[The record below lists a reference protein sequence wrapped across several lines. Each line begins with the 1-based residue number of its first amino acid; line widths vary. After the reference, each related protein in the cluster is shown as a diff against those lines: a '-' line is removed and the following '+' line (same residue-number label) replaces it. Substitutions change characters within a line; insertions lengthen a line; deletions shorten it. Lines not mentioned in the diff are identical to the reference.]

1 MFIPGLSR
9 YGRPLEFVESL
20 LPLIGT
26 TPDRFCEA
34 DELSNRLQADRLI
47 AQIREEADPASA
59 NGKKLFAKLGKLGH
73 GRHAEDPRSAR
84 LGRQAPD
91 GRVRRAPEQPHQRQ
105 DPAADHSRPRR
116 RRSTHVSRARPG
128 RSRATRRYNVNRLVD
143 LLGED
148 DYSKAA
154 IVEVLQAHKDRLN
167 VRQLLGQIYFL
178 QPSEKAAVFKLID
191 EITTEEMVPD
201 LLARM
206 DGKDPLV
213 KTHLINVLARFD
225 RPDVNQGAAG
235 GAARQQ
241 QARAR
246 RGARRHRPLE
256 DERSTS
262 PRSSGLL
269 LDPDL
274 DVMNKAVDVIIQL
287 NHPETAKYLIEALKA
302 ENEFSRRSAVEIL
315 NAIGTTHSVKYLLEA
330 VADEDWWVRSRA
342 SDALARI
349 GGPRVV
355 DAVLDLI
362 KDKDEN
368 IRRAAIEILNT
379 CRDKRAVDR
388 LIEATRDKDWW
399 VSERAADALAEIGDA
414 KALPALLE
422 MMAQEQSLAARRDRG
437 GRQARHPQ
445 DPRQDAAV
453 LAAPGERSP
462 RRRDQ
467 RRRAAR
473 GRAAGRSRAAL
484 SAAER
489 TRRRRDRARAVTKAL
504 QKLDGRLSPSGRFSG
519 TGTLGRLRRRELD
532 DTAADGTAAAG
543 ARHPRRAPTAA
554 ATPAATSTARTLLV
568 EGPEDAVAEPP
579 PPEAPSFDLSALQ
592 NGDMIEGRYK
602 FIQKI
607 GKGAFGTVVLVEDTV
622 VEERLILKFLNA
634 NVSSDEEM
642 LKRFVHELRY
652 SRRITHKNVIRI
664 YDFLYVGG
672 SYAISMEYFPSHTLG
687 TEIANEKPMPP
698 KKAVGYG
705 TDICIGM
712 SVAHQ
717 QGIIHR
723 DLKPANI
730 LINDTGLLKI
740 VDFGVAAAAKSGD
753 TQLTKTGYVIGS
765 PKYMAPEQ
773 ILGKKVD
780 ERADIYSLGVIMYEM
795 LAGNPPYSRGDHMSV
810 MYQHVQGKAQPL
822 QRSEPEGSARDRR
835 RRDEDHAG
843 RQAETLRVDGRA
855 ARRAR
860 SGRRGGQVDDH
871 GTYRRVPE
879 ARPRARAAPTSI
891 SPSAFRRCCACTAT
905 SCRSSSA
912 TSATPSSKATSTR
925 S

>member
-1 MFIPGLSR
+1 MNFLTA
-9 YGRPLEFVESL
+9 F
-20 LPLIGT
+20 
-26 TPDRFCEA
+26 
-34 DELSNRLQADRLI
+34 NADRLI
-47 AQIREEADPASA
+47 AQIREEADPSSA
-59 NGKKLFAKLGKLGH
+59 EGKKLFAKLGKLGA
-73 GRHAEDPRSAR
+73 GAIPKILEALASADKRQTVEYVELLNSLISDKTLSLVMRGLADTEPRAVSATAWALASNKR
-84 LGRQAPD
+84 F
-91 GRVRRAPEQPHQRQ
+91 
-105 DPAADHSRPRR
+105 
-116 RRSTHVSRARPG
+116 
-128 RSRATRRYNVNRLVD
+128 NVNRLVD

-148 DYSKAA
+148 EYSKAA
-154 IVEVLQAHKDRLN
+154 IVEVLQAHKERLN
-167 VRQLLGQIYFL
+167 VRQLLAQIYVL

-191 EITTEEMVPD
+191 EIATEEMVPD
-201 LLARM
+201 LLTRIE
-206 DGKDPLV
+206 GKDPIV

-225 RPDVNQGAAG
+225 RPEVNKALQEALRDNNKLVRGAALAG
-235 GAARQQ
+235 VV
-241 QARAR
+241 
-246 RGARRHRPLE
+246 
-256 DERSTS
+256 RSKTNIDVGLIA
-262 PRSSGLL
+262 GLL

-274 DVMNKAVDVIIQL
+274 DVMNKAVDAIIQL
-287 NHPETAKYLIEALKA
+287 NHPETAKYLINALKA

-315 NAIGTTHSVKYLLEA
+315 NAIGTTHSVKYLLQA
-330 VADEDWWVRSRA
+330 VSDEDWWVRSRA

-414 KALPALLE
+414 KALPAVIE
-422 MMAQEQSLAARRDRG
+422 MMAKNNRSLPVAIA
-437 GRQARHPQ
+437 
-445 DPRQDAAV
+445 
-453 LAAPGERSP
+453 
-462 RRRDQ
+462 
-467 RRRAAR
+467 
-473 GRAAGRSRAAL
+473 AAGKLGDHKILDKVLPYLQRPEKEVRVAAIGAVAHL
-484 SAAER
+484 AGEQQAEAVRPYLQQSAQGADE
-489 TRRRRDRARAVTKAL
+489 TVQRAVTKAL
-504 QKLDGRLSPSGRFSG
+504 QKLDGRLSPSGRF
-519 TGTLGRLRRRELD
+519 TGPATATTLGGTVM
-532 DTAADGTAAAG
+532 TAPPSMPG
-543 ARHPRRAPTAA
+543 AQARTMQTRVAP
-554 ATPAATSTARTLLV
+554 PPLPSATSTARTLLI
-568 EGPEDAVAEPP
+568 EGAEDAVAEAPLAD
-579 PPEAPSFDLSALQ
+579 APSFDLNAVQ
-592 NGDMIEGRYK
+592 PGDMIEGRYK

-672 SYAISMEYFPSHTLG
+672 AYAISMEYFPSHTLG
-687 TEIANEKPMPP
+687 AEIANEKPMPP
-698 KKAVGYG
+698 KKAVAYG

-822 QRSEPEGSARDRR
+822 NEANPKVP
-835 RRDEDHAG
+835 
-843 RQAETLRVDGRA
+843 AELADVVTK
-855 ARRAR
+855 
-860 SGRRGGQVDDH
+860 SMQVDKLKR
-871 GTYRRVPE
+871 YASMEELRLALE
-879 ARPRARAAPTSI
+879 
-891 SPSAFRRCCACTAT
+891 
-905 SCRSSSA
+905 
-912 TSATPSSKATSTR
+912 TSASAIK
-925 S
+925 

>member
-1 MFIPGLSR
+1 MNLFNAYR
-9 YGRPLEFVESL
+9 
-20 LPLIGT
+20 
-26 TPDRFCEA
+26 A
-34 DELSNRLQADRLI
+34 DSIISA
-47 AQIREEADPASA
+47 IREEPDPTSA
-59 NGKKLFAKLGKLGH
+59 NGKKLFAKLKDLGA
-73 GRHAEDPRSAR
+73 GAIPKVLEALASSDKRQTVEYVELLGALINDKNLPLITRGLVADGDPR
-84 LGRQAPD
+84 
-91 GRVRRAPEQPHQRQ
+91 
-105 DPAADHSRPRR
+105 
-116 RRSTHVSRARPG
+116 TVSGTAWALSSNKRF
-128 RSRATRRYNVNRLVD
+128 NVNRLVD

-148 DYSKAA
+148 EYSKAA

-167 VRQLLGQIYFL
+167 IRQLLAQIYFL

-191 EITTEEMVPD
+191 EVTTEEMVPD
-201 LLARM
+201 LLSRL

-225 RPDVNQGAAG
+225 RPDVSKALQEGLRDSNKLVRAAALNG
-235 GAARQQ
+235 IARSKTAIEVSQIAA
-241 QARAR
+241 
-246 RGARRHRPLE
+246 
-256 DERSTS
+256 
-262 PRSSGLL
+262 LL
-269 LDPDL
+269 LDPDIE
-274 DVMNKAVDVIIQL
+274 VMNKAVDVIIQL

-302 ENEFSRRSAVEIL
+302 ENEFSRRSAVEVL
-315 NAIGTTHSVKYLLEA
+315 NAIGTTHSIKYLLEA

-399 VSERAADALAEIGDA
+399 VSERAADALAEIGDS
-414 KALPALLE
+414 KALPALLD
-422 MMAQEQSLAARRDRG
+422 MMAKNNRSLPVAIGAVAKLGDHRILDRVLPFLQRPEKEVRVAAIGAVAQLAGEQ
-437 GRQARHPQ
+437 QAE
-445 DPRQDAAV
+445 AV
-453 LAAPGERSP
+453 RVPL
-462 RRRDQ
+462 Q
-467 RRRAAR
+467 Q
-473 GRAAGRSRAAL
+473 
-484 SAAER
+484 SAHGADE
-489 TRRRRDRARAVTKAL
+489 TVQRAVTKAL
-504 QKLDGRLSPSGRFSG
+504 QKIDGRLSPSGRFPSG
-519 TGTLGRLRRRELD
+519 TTTHETR
-532 DTAADGTAAAG
+532 AASSAVSSPTPPPMPSPTQSRAAA
-543 ARHPRRAPTAA
+543 PRAAPPP
-554 ATPAATSTARTLLV
+554 PAASSTARTLLID
-568 EGPEDAVAEPP
+568 GPEDAAPASPP
-579 PPEAPSFDLSALQ
+579 APEAPSFDLNALQ

-687 TEIANEKPMPP
+687 AEIANEKPMAP
-698 KKAVGYG
+698 KKAVRYG

-822 QRSEPEGSARDRR
+822 NEANPKVPREIADVV
-835 RRDEDHAG
+835 
-843 RQAETLRVDGRA
+843 TKTM
-855 ARRAR
+855 
-860 SGRRGGQVDDH
+860 QVDKAKRYASMEELRLALE
-871 GTYRRVPE
+871 T
-879 ARPRARAAPTSI
+879 A
-891 SPSAFRRCCACTAT
+891 SA
-905 SCRSSSA
+905 SVN
-912 TSATPSSKATSTR
+912 
-925 S
+925 

>member
-1 MFIPGLSR
+1 MNFL
-9 YGRPLEFVESL
+9 
-20 LPLIGT
+20 T
-26 TPDRFCEA
+26 A
-34 DELSNRLQADRLI
+34 LQADRLI
-47 AQIREEADPASA
+47 AQIREEPDPSSAS
-59 NGKKLFAKLGKLGH
+59 GKQLFAKLGKLGT
-73 GRHAEDPRSAR
+73 GAIPKILEALASADKRQTAEYVELLSSLTSDKTLPQVTRGLADGDPRTISGTAWA
-84 LGRQAPD
+84 LA
-91 GRVRRAPEQPHQRQ
+91 
-105 DPAADHSRPRR
+105 SNK
-116 RRSTHVSRARPG
+116 
-128 RSRATRRYNVNRLVD
+128 RYNVNRLVD

-148 DYSKAA
+148 EYSKAG

-167 VRQLLGQIYFL
+167 IRQLLAQIYFL

-191 EITTEEMVPD
+191 EVTTEEMVPD

-225 RPDVNQGAAG
+225 RPEVNKALQEALRDSNKLVRGAALAG
-235 GAARQQ
+235 IARSKT
-241 QARAR
+241 AIDVA
-246 RGARRHRPLE
+246 LV
-256 DERSTS
+256 
-262 PRSSGLL
+262 SGLL

-287 NHPETAKYLIEALKA
+287 NHPETAKYLIDALKA

-330 VADEDWWVRSRA
+330 VSDEDWWVRSRA

-355 DAVLDLI
+355 DAVLELI

-379 CRDKRAVDR
+379 CRDKRAVDK

-414 KALPALLE
+414 KAVPALLE
-422 MMAQEQSLAARRDRG
+422 MMAKNNRSLPVAI
-437 GRQARHPQ
+437 
-445 DPRQDAAV
+445 AAV
-453 LAAPGERSP
+453 GKLGNHKILDKVLPFLQRPEKEVRVAAIAAVAQLAGE
-462 RRRDQ
+462 Q
-467 RRRAAR
+467 QAEAVR
-473 GRAAGRSRAAL
+473 GPL
-484 SAAER
+484 HQSAQGADE
-489 TRRRRDRARAVTKAL
+489 TVQRAVNKAL
-504 QKLDGRLSPSGRFSG
+504 QKLDGRLSPSGRF
-519 TGTLGRLRRRELD
+519 LGGA
-532 DTAADGTAAAG
+532 TATVANPSAATATAT
-543 ARHPRRAPTAA
+543 PPPTAA
-554 ATPAATSTARTLLV
+554 AQTRVSQARPATGATSMARTLLI
-568 EGPEDAVAEPP
+568 EGADGAAVEPP
-579 PPEAPSFDLSALQ
+579 PAEAPSFDLNALQ
-592 NGDMIEGRYK
+592 AGDMIEGRYK

-622 VEERLILKFLNA
+622 VEERLILKFLYA

-687 TEIANEKPMPP
+687 TEIANQKPMPP
-698 KKAVGYG
+698 PKAVGYG
-705 TDICIGM
+705 MDICIGM

-730 LINDTGLLKI
+730 LINDMGLLKI

-810 MYQHVQGKAQPL
+810 MYQHVQGKAPPVNEANPKVPREIADVVTKTMQVDKL
-822 QRSEPEGSARDRR
+822 KRYASMEE
-835 RRDEDHAG
+835 
-843 RQAETLRVDGRA
+843 LRVALEA
-855 ARRAR
+855 AA
-860 SGRRGGQVDDH
+860 
-871 GTYRRVPE
+871 
-879 ARPRARAAPTSI
+879 
-891 SPSAFRRCCACTAT
+891 SAIG
-905 SCRSSSA
+905 
-912 TSATPSSKATSTR
+912 
-925 S
+925 

>member
-1 MFIPGLSR
+1 MNFL
-9 YGRPLEFVESL
+9 
-20 LPLIGT
+20 T
-26 TPDRFCEA
+26 T
-34 DELSNRLQADRLI
+34 LQADRLI
-47 AQIREEADPASA
+47 AQIREEADPSSA
-59 NGKKLFAKLGKLGH
+59 TGKQLFAKLGKLGASAIPKILEALPSADK
-73 GRHAEDPRSAR
+73 RQTAEYVEILSNLVSDKTLPLITRGLADGDPRMASGTAWALSSSKR
-84 LGRQAPD
+84 F
-91 GRVRRAPEQPHQRQ
+91 
-105 DPAADHSRPRR
+105 
-116 RRSTHVSRARPG
+116 
-128 RSRATRRYNVNRLVD
+128 NVNRLVD

-148 DYSKAA
+148 EYSKAGL
-154 IVEVLQAHKDRLN
+154 VEVLQAHKDRLN
-167 VRQLLGQIYFL
+167 VRQLLGQIYHL

-191 EITTEEMVPD
+191 EVTTEEMVPD
-201 LLARM
+201 LLTRM

-225 RPDVNQGAAG
+225 RPDVQKALQEALRDSNKLVRGAALQG
-235 GAARQQ
+235 IARSK
-241 QARAR
+241 ANVDVA
-246 RGARRHRPLE
+246 LV
-256 DERSTS
+256 SK
-262 PRSSGLL
+262 LL

-330 VADEDWWVRSRA
+330 VSDEDWWVRSRA

-355 DAVLDLI
+355 DAVLELI

-379 CRDKRAVDR
+379 CRDKRAVDK

-422 MMAQEQSLAARRDRG
+422 MMAKNNRSLPVALTAVGKLGNASILPKIIPYLQRPEKEVRVAAIGAVAQLAGEQQAEAVRG
-437 GRQARHPQ
+437 PLQQ
-445 DPRQDAAV
+445 
-453 LAAPGERSP
+453 
-462 RRRDQ
+462 
-467 RRRAAR
+467 
-473 GRAAGRSRAAL
+473 
-484 SAAER
+484 SAQGADE
-489 TRRRRDRARAVTKAL
+489 TVQRAVSKAL
-504 QKLDGRLSPSGRFSG
+504 QKLEGRLSPSGRF
-519 TGTLGRLRRRELD
+519 TGTA
-532 DTAADGTAAAG
+532 TFAG
-543 ARHPRRAPTAA
+543 PGPTAT
-554 ATPAATSTARTLLV
+554 ATPPPMPTPPTARAQTRSAPPPSPAATSTARTLLV
-568 EGPEDAVAEPP
+568 DGPEDAVAEPP
-579 PPEAPSFDLSALQ
+579 APEVPSFDLNALP

-687 TEIANEKPMPP
+687 AEIANEKPMPP
-698 KKAVGYG
+698 KKALAFA
-705 TDICIGM
+705 TDICVGM

-822 QRSEPEGSARDRR
+822 NEANPKVPREIADVVTKTMQVDKLKRYASMEE
-835 RRDEDHAG
+835 
-843 RQAETLRVDGRA
+843 LRVALEA
-855 ARRAR
+855 ATVAVR
-860 SGRRGGQVDDH
+860 
-871 GTYRRVPE
+871 
-879 ARPRARAAPTSI
+879 
-891 SPSAFRRCCACTAT
+891 
-905 SCRSSSA
+905 
-912 TSATPSSKATSTR
+912 
-925 S
+925 

>member
-1 MFIPGLSR
+1 MNFITA
-9 YGRPLEFVESL
+9 
-20 LPLIGT
+20 I
-26 TPDRFCEA
+26 
-34 DELSNRLQADRLI
+34 QADRLI
-47 AQIREEADPASA
+47 AQIREESDPSSA
-59 NGKKLFAKLGKLGH
+59 TGKQLFAKLGKLGTAAIPKILEALASADK
-73 GRHAEDPRSAR
+73 RQTAEYVDILGTLISDKTLPLVTRGLADSEPRTVSATAWALAGNKR
-84 LGRQAPD
+84 F
-91 GRVRRAPEQPHQRQ
+91 
-105 DPAADHSRPRR
+105 
-116 RRSTHVSRARPG
+116 
-128 RSRATRRYNVNRLVD
+128 NVNRLVD

-148 DYSKAA
+148 EYSKAA
-154 IVEVLQAHKDRLN
+154 IVEVLQAHKERLN
-167 VRQLLGQIYFL
+167 VRQLLGQIYHL

-191 EITTEEMVPD
+191 EVTTEEMVPD
-201 LLARM
+201 LLARI

-225 RPDVNQGAAG
+225 LPDVNKALREALRDGNKLVRGAALQG
-235 GAARQQ
+235 IAR
-241 QARAR
+241 
-246 RGARRHRPLE
+246 
-256 DERSTS
+256 SKTS
-262 PRSSGLL
+262 VDVALVSSLL

-287 NHPETAKYLIEALKA
+287 NHPETAKYLIDALKA

-330 VADEDWWVRSRA
+330 VSDEDWWVRSRA

-355 DAVLDLI
+355 DAVLELI

-379 CRDKRAVDR
+379 CRDKRAVDK

-414 KALPALLE
+414 KALPAVLE
-422 MMAQEQSLAARRDRG
+422 MMAKNNRSLPVAIA
-437 GRQARHPQ
+437 
-445 DPRQDAAV
+445 
-453 LAAPGERSP
+453 
-462 RRRDQ
+462 
-467 RRRAAR
+467 
-473 GRAAGRSRAAL
+473 AAGKLGSSKILDKVLPFLQRPEKEVRVAAIGAVAQL
-484 SAAER
+484 AGEQQAEAVRPHLQQAAQAGEE
-489 TRRRRDRARAVTKAL
+489 TVQRAVTKAL
-504 QKLDGRLSPSGRFSG
+504 QKLEGRVSPSGRYKEG
-519 TGTLGRLRRRELD
+519 
-532 DTAADGTAAAG
+532 GTATMG
-543 ARHPRRAPTAA
+543 GGTMVTQTPPSMPGPQARTQTRSAPQA
-554 ATPAATSTARTLLV
+554 ATPGATGTARTLLV
-568 EGPEDAVAEPP
+568 DGPADAVAEPP
-579 PPEAPSFDLSALQ
+579 PPEAPSFDLNALQ
-592 NGDMIEGRYK
+592 QGDMIEGRYK

-687 TEIANEKPMPP
+687 TEIANEKPMSP
-698 KKAVGYG
+698 KKALNYG

-730 LINDTGLLKI
+730 LINDSGLLKI

-822 QRSEPEGSARDRR
+822 NEANPKVPREIADVVTKTMQVDKLKRYASMEE
-835 RRDEDHAG
+835 
-843 RQAETLRVDGRA
+843 LRVALEA
-855 ARRAR
+855 AAGAVR
-860 SGRRGGQVDDH
+860 
-871 GTYRRVPE
+871 
-879 ARPRARAAPTSI
+879 
-891 SPSAFRRCCACTAT
+891 
-905 SCRSSSA
+905 
-912 TSATPSSKATSTR
+912 
-925 S
+925 

>member
-1 MFIPGLSR
+1 MNFL
-9 YGRPLEFVESL
+9 
-20 LPLIGT
+20 T
-26 TPDRFCEA
+26 A
-34 DELSNRLQADRLI
+34 LQADRLI
-47 AQIREEADPASA
+47 AQIREQSDPTSPDA
-59 NGKKLFAKLGKLGH
+59 KKLFAKLGKLGT
-73 GRHAEDPRSAR
+73 GAVPKVLDALASADKRQTVEYVELLGSLISDKTLPLITRGLADGDPR
-84 LGRQAPD
+84 
-91 GRVRRAPEQPHQRQ
+91 
-105 DPAADHSRPRR
+105 
-116 RRSTHVSRARPG
+116 TVSGTAWALSSNKRF
-128 RSRATRRYNVNRLVD
+128 NVNRLVD

-148 DYSKAA
+148 EYSKAA

-178 QPSEKAAVFKLID
+178 QPSEKAAVFKLVD
-191 EITTEEMVPD
+191 EVTTEEMVPD

-225 RPDVNQGAAG
+225 RPDVNKALQEALRDGNKLVRGAALAG
-235 GAARQQ
+235 IAR
-241 QARAR
+241 
-246 RGARRHRPLE
+246 
-256 DERSTS
+256 SKTS
-262 PRSSGLL
+262 IDVALVAGLL
-269 LDPDL
+269 VDPDL

-287 NHPETAKYLIEALKA
+287 NHPETAKYLIDALKA
-302 ENEFSRRSAVEIL
+302 ENEFSRRSAVEVL
-315 NAIGTTHSVKYLLEA
+315 NAIGTTHSIKYLLEA
-330 VADEDWWVRSRA
+330 VSDEDWWVRSRA

-399 VSERAADALAEIGDA
+399 VSERAADALAEIGDS

-422 MMAQEQSLAARRDRG
+422 MIAKNNRSLPVAI
-437 GRQARHPQ
+437 
-445 DPRQDAAV
+445 AAV
-453 LAAPGERSP
+453 GKLGNNKILDKLLPLLQRPEKEVRVAAIGAVAQLAGEQQAEAVRP
-462 RRRDQ
+462 YLQ
-467 RRRAAR
+467 Q
-473 GRAAGRSRAAL
+473 
-484 SAAER
+484 SAQGADE
-489 TRRRRDRARAVTKAL
+489 TVQRAVTKAL
-504 QKLDGRLSPSGRFSG
+504 QKLDGRLSPSGRFAS
-519 TGTLGRLRRRELD
+519 TGTIAS
-532 DTAADGTAAAG
+532 AAVASSTPLPMAAATQ
-543 ARHPRRAPTAA
+543 ARAPTART
-554 ATPAATSTARTLLV
+554 TPPPPSSAATSTARTLLID
-568 EGPEDAVAEPP
+568 GPEDAVAEPP
-579 PPEAPSFDLSALQ
+579 PIEAPSFDLNALQ

-687 TEIANEKPMPP
+687 AEIANEKPMPP

-705 TDICIGM
+705 MDICIGM

-730 LINDTGLLKI
+730 LINETGLLKI

-822 QRSEPEGSARDRR
+822 NDANPKVPREIADVITKTMQVDKLKRYSSMEE
-835 RRDEDHAG
+835 
-843 RQAETLRVDGRA
+843 LRVALEA
-855 ARRAR
+855 A
-860 SGRRGGQVDDH
+860 
-871 GTYRRVPE
+871 
-879 ARPRARAAPTSI
+879 AA
-891 SPSAFRRCCACTAT
+891 AVR
-905 SCRSSSA
+905 
-912 TSATPSSKATSTR
+912 
-925 S
+925 

>member
-1 MFIPGLSR
+1 MNFITS
-9 YGRPLEFVESL
+9 Y
-20 LPLIGT
+20 
-26 TPDRFCEA
+26 
-34 DELSNRLQADRLI
+34 QADRLI
-47 AQIREEADPASA
+47 AQIREEADPASPTA
-59 NGKKLFAKLGKLGH
+59 KKAFKKLGDLGTGAIPKILEALASADKRQTVEYVELLNALISDKTLPLVTRGL
-73 GRHAEDPRSAR
+73 ADADPR
-84 LGRQAPD
+84 
-91 GRVRRAPEQPHQRQ
+91 
-105 DPAADHSRPRR
+105 
-116 RRSTHVSRARPG
+116 TVSGTAWAL
-128 RSRATRRYNVNRLVD
+128 SNNKRYNVNRLVD

-148 DYSKAA
+148 EYSKAA
-154 IVEVLQAHKDRLN
+154 IVEVLQAHKERLN

-178 QPSEKAAVFKLID
+178 QPSEKAAAFKLID
-191 EITTEEMVPD
+191 EATTEEMVPD

-213 KTHLINVLARFD
+213 KTHLIHVLSRFD
-225 RPDVNQGAAG
+225 RPDVNKALLEALKDGNKLVRGAALAG
-235 GAARQQ
+235 VARSKT
-241 QARAR
+241 AVDVTLIA
-246 RGARRHRPLE
+246 
-256 DERSTS
+256 S
-262 PRSSGLL
+262 LL

-274 DVMNKAVDVIIQL
+274 EVMNKAVDVVIQL
-287 NHPETAKYLIEALKA
+287 NHPETAKYLLPALKA

-315 NAIGTTHSVKYLLEA
+315 NAIGTTHSIKYLLEA

-368 IRRAAIEILNT
+368 IRRAAIEILVV
-379 CRDKRAVDR
+379 CRDKRAVDK
-388 LIEATRDKDWW
+388 LTEATRDNDWW
-399 VSERAADALAEIGDA
+399 VSERAADALAEIGDS
-414 KALPALLE
+414 KALPALLD
-422 MMAQEQSLAARRDRG
+422 MMAKNNRSLPVAI
-437 GRQARHPQ
+437 
-445 DPRQDAAV
+445 AAV
-453 LAAPGERSP
+453 GKLGTHKLLDKILPYLQRPEKEVRVAAIGAVAQLAGE
-462 RRRDQ
+462 Q
-467 RRRAAR
+467 Q
-473 GRAAGRSRAAL
+473 
-484 SAAER
+484 AEAVR
-489 TRRRRDRARAVTKAL
+489 PHLQQSGQGADETVQRAVAKAL
-504 QKLDGRLSPSGRFSG
+504 QKLDGRLSPSGRY
-519 TGTLGRLRRRELD
+519 TGTANL
-532 DTAADGTAAAG
+532 AAG
-543 ARHPRRAPTAA
+543 TVAGTIGTPTPIPAPIPTQTRAA
-554 ATPAATSTARTLLV
+554 ATRATPAPMSATSTARTLLV
-568 EGPEDAVAEPP
+568 EGPEDAAAAPP
-579 PPEAPSFDLSALQ
+579 PPDAPSFDLSALQ
-592 NGDMIEGRYK
+592 AGDMIEGRYK

-698 KKAVGYG
+698 KKALGYG
-705 TDICIGM
+705 MDICVGM

-822 QRSEPEGSARDRR
+822 NEANPKVPRELADVVTKTMQVDKLKRYATMEE
-835 RRDEDHAG
+835 
-843 RQAETLRVDGRA
+843 LRVALEA
-855 ARRAR
+855 A
-860 SGRRGGQVDDH
+860 SGAVR
-871 GTYRRVPE
+871 
-879 ARPRARAAPTSI
+879 
-891 SPSAFRRCCACTAT
+891 
-905 SCRSSSA
+905 
-912 TSATPSSKATSTR
+912 
-925 S
+925 